1 MKTRVIFIVALLF
14 TLAIFLW
21 GDNQIMMQSTTD
33 QALTHQRSSSREIT
47 TIYEEDFENG
57 ATDWVHYDETAPSD
71 WNEAWHLSDV
81 GAYSGNSWWMGDE
94 DLGGYT
100 SHRYLVLDTPVLT
113 LSGAPELNFML
124 NLNCED
130 VGGTPPYDAWD
141 GANVRISTDGGITWE
156 VIAGSPAYN
165 GTGFYSFGY
174 EFNEGEGIPGW
185 GGTELIH
192 NWSAASFNLAAYA
205 GQEVKIRFAFASDP
219 AYDTADDPGMFGF
232 KVDNI
237 VIDTST
243 GTFESDGDGAAGD
256 ALMVPGYGGET
267 AGDLWHVYEDA
278 AAPSPTHGM
287 GCFDDGTNTY
297 VQGMSDFIISPEIQL
312 PEEGELSWDIGCI
325 TMLDEGTF
333 PDCDYIHVEVRSQ
346 IPGEPWLAWTSIS
359 NPLYDPAGNNYVFTG
374 SITEWDTFVNGWG
387 IQYGDISM
395 LAGRMVQFRFGLH
408 TNVTDE
414 VVPGGF
420 RLDDFYIQQ
429 EFFQGP
435 GPQNL
440 VAEAAGGEVNLS
452 WDPIIEGGSEGW
464 INWDD
469 GLNDN
474 SIGLTDG
481 GTLWAAARFD
491 ELDMMPYVG
500 GEITQMEVY
509 IAEMPDEMIL
519 HVWSGNL
526 GDTELMSQT
535 YVPQADAWNTID
547 LATPVLIESMT
558 EYWIGYEVTND
569 DTAHSA
575 GTDIGPAVQGKG
587 DFIATDPGA
596 WNELYVYDLD
606 YNWNIHAYVEAE
618 GRNLPLFAGSREER
632 EVNGYN
638 IWRSDVSGEAYELVG
653 NVPQDDNPT
662 YVDDEAIAGE
672 WNYYVVTAIYD
683 GVDGEF
689 SNEASVF
696 VMNNDM
702 LELGYDDGSA
712 EAGLNVGIAQN
723 MAVKFE
729 PSYTHGS
736 CVLTH
741 VRFFIE
747 SLNTGQYVIRVFD
760 DSGAGGMPGA
770 AYLVQFVVTGGD
782 LTAGW
787 NTVAIPAA
795 NLEDVT
801 FESGA
806 YYVSIFEMANSSA
819 LGKDTDSVEGN
830 SYMTA
835 NGNWQAVTDGNLM
848 IRSYLYYPAGLGT
861 YGDVDSNGVID
872 AYDASLVLMFAVSM
886 PTPVDPFPEDLG
898 DVDGNGYVE
907 AYDAALILQYV
918 VGIINEFPVENR
930 ISDIPFAELGYYFA
944 GNDLVITAIGELY
957 SASFEFPFKLE
968 TEKLEISNEFLTA
981 VWKDKVAIAS
991 AIPVTGDILRIYVGE
1006 KREENLLIYT
1016 TANSVK
1022 GELMTGAPEAVSGIR
1037 SIYPNPFNPE
1047 TTVSYTLGT
1056 DSQVTIDVYN
1066 CKGQKVETLLNA
1078 RQSAGDQAVVWSAA
1092 GKASGIYFIRL
1103 NVNGKSEQQKVLM
1116 IK

>member
-1 MKTRVIFIVALLF
+1 MRKRVLCVFVVILSLSM
-14 TLAIFLW
+14 FLW
-21 GDNQIMMQSTTD
+21 GEQEISKISTTENN
-33 QALTHQRSSSREIT
+33 LTHQSSSSREIT

-57 ATDWVHYDETAPSD
+57 ATDWVHYDETAPTD

-81 GAYSGNSWWMGDE
+81 GAYVGNSWWMGDE
-94 DLGGYT
+94 ALGGYA
-100 SHRYLVLDTPVLT
+100 SHRYLVLDTPVMT
-113 LSGAPELNFML
+113 LSGAPQLNFML

-156 VIAGSPAYN
+156 VLTGSPDYN
-165 GTGFYSFGY
+165 GTGFYSFGF

-185 GGTELIH
+185 GGTDLFH
-192 NWSAASFNLAAYA
+192 NWTEASFNLAAYA
-205 GQEVKIRFAFASDP
+205 GQDVKIRFAFASDP
-219 AYDTADDPGMFGF
+219 AYDTFDDAEMFGF
-232 KVDNI
+232 KVDDI

-278 AAPSPTHGM
+278 TVPSPTHGM
-287 GCFDDGTNTY
+287 GCFDAGTDTY
-297 VQGMSDFIISPEIQL
+297 APGMSDFIISPEIQL
-312 PEEGELSWDIGCI
+312 PEEGTLSWDIGCI

-346 IPGEPWLAWTSIS
+346 IPGEDWLAWTSIS

-408 TNVTDE
+408 TNTTDE

-435 GPQNL
+435 GPENL
-440 VAEAAGGEVNLS
+440 VAEAGNGEVTLS
-452 WDPIIEGGSEGW
+452 WDAIEEGGSEGW

-469 GLNDN
+469 GLNDTA
-474 SIGLTDG
+474 IGLTAG
-481 GTLWAAARFD
+481 GTLWTAARFD
-491 ELDMMPYVG
+491 VMDMMPYVG
-500 GEITQMEVY
+500 GEITQMEFY
-509 IAEMPDEMIL
+509 ISDIPDELIV
-519 HVWSGNL
+519 HIWSGSQ
-526 GDTELMSQT
+526 GDTELMSEP
-535 YVPQADAWNTID
+535 YVPQAEAWNTID

-606 YNWNIHAYVEAE
+606 YNWNIHAFIEAG
-618 GRNLPLFAGSREER
+618 GRSLPLFAGNREER
-632 EVNGYN
+632 EVDGYN
-638 IWRSDVSGEAYELVG
+638 IWRSEISGEAYELIG
-653 NVPQDDNPT
+653 NIDQEDNPM
-662 YVDDEAIAGE
+662 YVDDMAIAGA
-672 WNYYVVTAIYD
+672 WNYYVVTAIYE
-683 GVDGEF
+683 GVDGEY
-689 SNEASVF
+689 SNEATAY
-696 VMNNDM
+696 VMNEDM

-712 EAGLNVGIAQN
+712 EAGMTVGIAQN

-729 PSYTHGS
+729 PSYTNGS

-782 LTAGW
+782 LIAGW
-787 NTVAIPAA
+787 NTVEIPAA
-795 NLEDVT
+795 SLEDVT
-801 FESGA
+801 FDGGA
-806 YYVSIFEMANSSA
+806 YFVAIFEMANSSA
-819 LGKDTDSVEGN
+819 LGKDTDSVVGN

-848 IRSYLYYPAGLGT
+848 IRSFLYYPAGLGT
-861 YGDVDSNGVID
+861 YGDVDGNGVID
-872 AYDASLVLMFAVSM
+872 AYDASLVLMFAVGM
-886 PTPVDPFPEDLG
+886 PTPVDPFPEELG
-898 DVDGNGYVE
+898 DVDGNGFVE

-918 VGIINEFPVENR
+918 VGIIDEFPIETR
-930 ISDIPFAELGYYFA
+930 INEVPSAELGYLFE
-944 GNDLVITAIGELY
+944 GEDLVIYAIGDLY
-957 SASFEFPFKLE
+957 SASLEFPFDLNE
-968 TEKLEISNEFLTA
+968 ENLEIRDELLSAVWGSRIAMATA
-981 VWKDKVAIAS
+981 V
-991 AIPVTGDILRIYVGE
+991 PVNGEILRISGYDSDSE
-1006 KREENLLIYT
+1006 SLTIFT
-1016 TANSVK
+1016 TANSK
-1022 GELMTGAPEAVSGIR
+1022 RGRLMTSAPEAVSGIK

-1047 TTVSYTLGT
+1047 TTVSYNLGI
-1056 DSQVTIDVYN
+1056 DSQVTIELYN
-1066 CKGQKVETLLNA
+1066 CKGQKVETLLEANQA
-1078 RQSAGDQAVVWSAA
+1078 AGEHKAVWSAE
-1092 GKASGIYFIRL
+1092 GRASGIYFVRL
-1103 NVNGKSEQQKVLM
+1103 NVNGKSEQRKVLL